1 MPIKDILVHLDNR
14 THCEVWLETAVNL
27 AVAHH
32 AHLIGLYAHAHP
44 VIPSFITPEMGVDF
58 LQDNTV
64 MIHEAQ
70 ESVKALFHERVSD
83 AGIKDWEWRVC
94 HGDIIE
100 GLLSKGRVCD
110 MMVVGQLNRT
120 EGDSAAVGFPDR
132 VILSLGRPVLVVP
145 YAGHYPTVGTR
156 IMIAWDGGRQAARAV
171 NDALPFL
178 KAAKTVNIMIV
189 NPHQH
194 EKFGP
199 VDGEDLRLHLERHGI
214 EATASTAVANG
225 ISAGD
230 TLLSRAADMG
240 IDLMV
245 MGAYGHSRWRELVLG
260 GVTRHMLEHMT
271 VPVLMGR

>member
-32 AHLIGLYAHAHP
+32 AHLIGLYAHAP
-44 VIPSFITPEMGVDF
+44 LEIPTFISPEMGVDF
-58 LQDNTV
+58 SQDRAV

-83 AGIKDWEWRVC
+83 AGIKDSEWRVC
-94 HGDIIE
+94 HGDIID
-100 GLLSKGRVCD
+100 GLQRKGRVCD
-110 MMVVGQLNRT
+110 MVVVGQLNRAA
-120 EGDSAAVGFPDR
+120 GDSTAVGVPDR

-145 YAGHYPTVGTR
+145 HAGHYPTVGTR

-178 KAAKTVNIMIV
+178 ATAKTVNIMIV
-189 NPHQH
+189 NPRLK
-194 EKFGP
+194 ENAGP
-199 VDGEDLRLHLERHGI
+199 TDGEELRLHLERHGI
-214 EATASTAVANG
+214 KATVSTDVASG
-225 ISAGD
+225 ISIGD
-230 TLLSRAADMG
+230 TLLSRAADKS

-245 MGAYGHSRWRELVLG
+245 MGAYGHARWHELVLG
-260 GVTRHMLEHMT
+260 GVTRHMLGHMT
-271 VPVLMGR
+271 MPVLMGR